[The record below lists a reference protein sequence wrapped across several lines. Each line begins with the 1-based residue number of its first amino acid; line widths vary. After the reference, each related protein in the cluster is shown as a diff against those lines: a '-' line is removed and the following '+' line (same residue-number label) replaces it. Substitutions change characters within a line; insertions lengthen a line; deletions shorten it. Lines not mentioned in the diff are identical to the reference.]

1 MRNFLKIAVLGIGH
15 GLSDCAAGFM
25 IGMLPAWA
33 EGDLLEPGMLVLLYN
48 VLAFGGQVPA
58 GMLVDRLGNP
68 RAFVALSLGLVAIA
82 LGIFP
87 VAPTLAL
94 GLAGIAG
101 AFFHVSGGMLAL
113 LAFPGS
119 TVGAGLFAAPGVMGI
134 TLGAYLAWDGV
145 PALAWLMGGVVVVTG
160 LVLWMRM
167 PFAAAPRPA
176 GKDEAFEW
184 HDFLMVVLLLA
195 IALRSAIWNLFELIQ
210 QGDQML
216 LLAMGGAAMLGKVV
230 GGYAAH
236 HLGWRRYGAGALL
249 LAAPLLAFGETWPVT
264 LLPGIFLLQSAT
276 PAAVL
281 GMWRLM
287 PRMPA
292 TAVGMC
298 FGLAIALGGIP
309 MMIAWN
315 PAGWIVLIVLPLAG
329 LGYWWGMR
337 RVRS

>member
-1 MRNFLKIAVLGIGH
+1 
-15 GLSDCAAGFM
+15 LSDCAAGFM

-58 GMLVDRLGNP
+58 GLVVDRLGNP
-68 RAFVALSLGLVAIA
+68 RAVVALSLALVAVA

-87 VAPTLAL
+87 IAPALAI
-94 GLAGIAG
+94 GFAGIAG

-134 TLGAYLAWDGV
+134 TLGAYLAWAQV
-145 PALAWLMGGVVVVTG
+145 PALVYLAVGVTAVVS
-160 LVLWMRM
+160 LVLIMKM
-167 PFAAAPRPA
+167 PFASAPRA
-176 GKDEAFEW
+176 TGKEEAFEW

-210 QGDQML
+210 QGEHIL

-230 GGYAAH
+230 GGFAAH
-236 HLGWRRYGAGALL
+236 RWGWRRYGVVALL
-249 LAAPLLAFGETWPVT
+249 AAAPLLGFGGTWPVT

-287 PRMPA
+287 PRLPA

-309 MMIAWN
+309 MMVGWN
-315 PAGWIVLIVLPLAG
+315 PAGWTALLVLPLAG
-329 LGYWWGMR
+329 IGYWMGLR
-337 RVRS
+337 RIKTT